1 MQFGYVLCDPRRSRI
16 VVLTKE
22 NKVKYLSLKKKENI
36 NKAFCLRDMS
46 TMKTLYN
53 SLREKN
59 LIHEMDI
66 VDIQELYGKS

>member
-1 MQFGYVLCDPRRSRI
+1 MQYGYVFFDPRRSRI

-22 NKVKYLSLKKKENI
+22 GKVKYLSLKKKENI
-36 NKAFCLRDMS
+36 NRAFCLRDMS

>member
-1 MQFGYVLCDPRRSRI
+1 MQYGYVFCDPRRSRI

-22 NKVKYLSLKKKENI
+22 GKVKYLSLKKKENI
-36 NKAFCLRDMS
+36 NRAFCLRDMS

>member
-1 MQFGYVLCDPRRSRI
+1 MQYGYVFCDPRRSRI

-22 NKVKYLSLKKKENI
+22 GKVKYLSSKKKENI

-66 VDIQELYGKS
+66 VDIQELYGKG

>member
-1 MQFGYVLCDPRRSRI
+1 MQYGYVFCDPRRSRI

-22 NKVKYLSLKKKENI
+22 GKVKYLSLKKKENI
-36 NKAFCLRDMS
+36 NRAFCLRDMS

-66 VDIQELYGKS
+66 VDIQELYGKG

>member
-1 MQFGYVLCDPRRSRI
+1 MQYGYVFCDPRRSRI
-16 VVLTKE
+16 VELTKDC
-22 NKVKYLSLKKKENI
+22 KVKYLSLKKKENI

-53 SLREKN
+53 SLREKS

>member
-1 MQFGYVLCDPRRSRI
+1 MQYGYVFCDPRRSRI
-16 VVLTKE
+16 VVLTKDG
-22 NKVKYLSLKKKENI
+22 KVKYLSLKKKENI
-36 NKAFCLRDMS
+36 NRAFCLRDMS

>member
-1 MQFGYVLCDPRRSRI
+1 MQYGYVFCDPRRSRI

-22 NKVKYLSLKKKENI
+22 GKVKYLSLKKKENI

-66 VDIQELYGKS
+66 VDIQELYGKG